1 MKKINMF
8 TGLMALALVLVP
20 TLTFANTYMFVN
32 TSGNLQSVEANSATQ
47 ALATAYPMAYN
58 SGVWLVKENGTSPT
72 VPEPLPPKPTGTG
85 NYYLFVNTS
94 GNLQGVWAPN
104 SSVALSTAYPLAL
117 HSGVW
122 LNPDI
127 Q

>member
-1 MKKINMF
+1 MQKINIL
-8 TGLMALALVLVP
+8 TGFMALALVILP
-20 TLTFANTYMFVN
+20 TVSFANTYKFVD
-32 TSGNLQSVEANSATQ
+32 TSGNLQSVEANSATE
-47 ALATAYPMAYN
+47 ALATAHPLALH
-58 SGVWLVKENGTSPT
+58 SGVWLVEKTDSNTVIPTQTNGS
-72 VPEPLPPKPTGTG
+72 G

-104 SSVALSTAYPLAL
+104 ASVALATAHPLAP